1 VTSGR
6 VIGVRIDPRLCSWIV
21 EHNDCRHRRLSASP
35 RASMLKHRRP
45 GAQASGRGAAGDGRR
60 SGLTGIVVFDEAART
75 VGSGTSST
83 RGSRL
88 EEGWRDRGRQR
99 HDQDPRLRPTKPE
112 RSGSIF
118 EETEATGSSGTNDA
132 ELLGAAPPRPSVIAA
147 EAGGS
152 SSSEAPLDHV
162 LRQGFGR
169 AGGSWKPASPA
180 KVGGEGDSRIE
191 RSKGYSSCR
200 SVADA
205 GKDASSPAGRSRP
218 QGRERRRR
226 VSSTRRL
233 HVDDGGAARSGRK
246 GAG

>member
-1 VTSGR
+1 MK
-6 VIGVRIDPRLCSWIV
+6 IV
-21 EHNDCRHRRLSASP
+21 A
-35 RASMLKHRRP
+35 
-45 GAQASGRGAAGDGRR
+45 
-60 SGLTGIVVFDEAART
+60 FDEAARR
-75 VGSGTSST
+75 VSPGTSSM

-88 EEGWRDRGRQR
+88 EEGWHDRERQR
-99 HDQDPRLRPTKPE
+99 HDQDPRLRPTRPDN
-112 RSGSIF
+112 SGSVV
-118 EETEATGSSGTNDA
+118 EETAATGSSGTNDA

-152 SSSEAPLDHV
+152 PSSEAPLDHA
-162 LRQGFGR
+162 LPPRFR
-169 AGGSWKPASPA
+169 PGGEPWKPASPA
-180 KVGGEGDSRIE
+180 KVGGEGDSRVE

-205 GKDASSPAGRSRP
+205 GKYASSPAGRSRP

-233 HVDDGGAARSGRK
+233 HVDNGGAARSGRK

>member
-1 VTSGR
+1 
-6 VIGVRIDPRLCSWIV
+6 
-21 EHNDCRHRRLSASP
+21 
-35 RASMLKHRRP
+35 MK
-45 GAQASGRGAAGDGRR
+45 
-60 SGLTGIVVFDEAART
+60 IVVFDETARR
-75 VGSGTSST
+75 VSPGTSSM

-88 EEGWRDRGRQR
+88 EESWHDRERQR
-99 HDQDPRLRPTKPE
+99 HDQDPRLRPTKLE
-112 RSGSIF
+112 Y
-118 EETEATGSSGTNDA
+118 TGSVVRRDRGHGLIRTNDA
-132 ELLGAAPPRPSVIAA
+132 ELLGAAPSRPSVIAA

-152 SSSEAPLDHV
+152 PSSEAPLDHA

-169 AGGSWKPASPA
+169 VGEPWKPASPA

-205 GKDASSPAGRSRP
+205 GFKDASSPAGRSRP

-233 HVDDGGAARSGRK
+233 HVDNGGAARSGRK

>member
-1 VTSGR
+1 MRRRGR
-6 VIGVRIDPRLCSWIV
+6 SALAPARRGAYASRRVGATEGVRGTIRTL
-21 EHNDCRHRRLSASP
+21 
-35 RASMLKHRRP
+35 
-45 GAQASGRGAAGDGRR
+45 ASGRQSWSVQGASSKRPRPRAHQERTMLTPSGRHPRGHLCDRCR
-60 SGLTGIVVFDEAART
+60 SWRLAFKRG
-75 VGSGTSST
+75 ST
-83 RGSRL
+83 RSC
-88 EEGWRDRGRQR
+88 
-99 HDQDPRLRPTKPE
+99 P
-112 RSGSIF
+112 
-118 EETEATGSSGTNDA
+118 
-132 ELLGAAPPRPSVIAA
+132 PPRFRP
-147 EAGGS
+147 GG
-152 SSSEAPLDHV
+152 EP
-162 LRQGFGR
+162 
-169 AGGSWKPASPA
+169 WKPASPA